1 MGDRLSS
8 YIRENIIVM
17 TTSQK
22 LGAFLLSLI
31 IPLAVGGVSGFF
43 TVSAIPGWYQTIQ
56 KPTWNPPNW
65 VFGPVWTT
73 LYVLM
78 GIAMYLVWSRPRT
91 PERQRALYLNA
102 LQLGFNFFWSLI
114 FFNLHAIGGA
124 LIEIGVLWALIVA
137 TMFAYDK
144 VYKPAAWLLLPYIVW
159 VTFATILNFTIWRL
173 N

>member
-1 MGDRLSS
+1 M
-8 YIRENIIVM
+8 
-17 TTSQK
+17 SQVQK
-22 LGAFLLSLI
+22 IAAFFLSLL
-31 IPLAVGGVSGFF
+31 IPLAVGGLSGFF

-65 VFGPVWTT
+65 IFGPVWTT

-78 GIAMYLVWSRPRT
+78 GIAMYLVWIRPRT
-91 PERQRALYLNA
+91 PERQRALWVNA
-102 LQLGFNFFWSLI
+102 LQLVFNFFWSLI
-114 FFNLHAIGGA
+114 FFNMHAIG
-124 LIEIGVLWALIVA
+124 WALVEIAFLWGLIVW

-144 VYKPAAWLLLPYIVW
+144 VYTPAAWLLLPYIVW

>member
-1 MGDRLSS
+1 
-8 YIRENIIVM
+8 M
-17 TTSQK
+17 TTPQK
-22 LGAFLLSLI
+22 IGAFVLSLL
-31 IPLAVGGVSGFF
+31 IPLAVGGISGFF

-56 KPTWNPPNW
+56 KPSWNPPNW

-78 GIAMYLVWSRPRT
+78 GIAMYLVWTRPRN
-91 PERQRALYLNA
+91 PERQGALYLNA
-102 LQLGFNFFWSLI
+102 IQLIFNFFWSLI
-114 FFNLHAIGGA
+114 FFNLHAIGAA
-124 LIEIGVLWALIVA
+124 LIEIGVLWVMIVW

-159 VTFATILNFTIWRL
+159 VTFATILNFTIWSL

>member
-1 MGDRLSS
+1 
-8 YIRENIIVM
+8 M
-17 TTSQK
+17 TAIQK
-22 LGAFLLSLI
+22 LGAFLISLI
-31 IPLAVGGVSGFF
+31 LPLAVGGLSGFF

-78 GIAMYLVWSRPRT
+78 GIAMYLVCRQPKTS
-91 PERQRALYLNA
+91 ERQKALWLNA
-102 LQLGFNFFWSLI
+102 TQLVLNFFWSLI
-114 FFNLHAIGGA
+114 FFNLHAIG
-124 LIEIGVLWALIVA
+124 WALGEIVLLWGLIGW

-144 VYKPAAWLLLPYIVW
+144 VCKPAAWLLLPYIVW